1 MCERDGAVLR
11 LTLARPERRNAL
23 DSALIS
29 ALTEAF
35 ALAGDA
41 RAVVLA
47 AEGPAFSAGADLGEM
62 RAAIAAT
69 AEQNLDEARGWRAM
83 LEAVDGCP
91 APVVAAVS
99 GPALA
104 GACGILACCDVV
116 VAGRDATFGFSEVK
130 VGIAPAVI
138 SPFVVARIGSG
149 AARALFVTGER
160 FDAERALAI
169 GLVSE
174 LADDVAAAVERVVA
188 DLLAAGPKAV
198 RIAKLIAR
206 APLEAAETE
215 RLIAELRTRDEAQEG
230 LGAFLE
236 GRPPSLERAGVAS
249 PWTSTSP
256 RSTKRFAPPSATSRS
271 ARSLRSRPSSTARR
285 PSRTRSSA
293 HSASSA

>member
-1 MCERDGAVLR
+1 VSGLRVEREGAVLR
-11 LTLARPERRNAL
+11 LTLSRPERRNAL

-29 ALTEAF
+29 ALTEGF

-62 RAAIAAT
+62 RAAIGST
-69 AEQNLDEARGWRAM
+69 AQQNLDEARGWRAM

-116 VAGRDATFGFSEVK
+116 VASRDATFGFTEVK
-130 VGIAPAVI
+130 VGIAPAVV

-174 LADDVAAAVERVVA
+174 LADDVAAAVDRVVA
-188 DLLAAGPKAV
+188 GLLVAGPKAV

-215 RLIAELRTRDEAQEG
+215 RLIAELRTRDEAREG
-230 LGAFLE
+230 LSAFLE
-236 GRPPSLERAGVAS
+236 GRSPSWSEQG
-249 PWTSTSP
+249 
-256 RSTKRFAPPSATSRS
+256 
-271 ARSLRSRPSSTARR
+271 
-285 PSRTRSSA
+285 
-293 HSASSA
+293 

>member
-1 MCERDGAVLR
+1 MTAVSCLRVDRDGPVLR
-11 LTLARPERRNAL
+11 LTLARPHRRNAL
-23 DSALIS
+23 DGAMIS

-47 AEGPAFSAGADLGEM
+47 AEGSAFSAGADLGEM
-62 RAAIAAT
+62 RAAAIAT

-91 APVVAAVS
+91 APVVAAVD

-104 GACGILACCDVV
+104 GACGILACCDIVI
-116 VAGRDATFGFSEVK
+116 AGRDAVFGFSEVK

-138 SPFVVARIGSG
+138 SPFVVARIGPG

-160 FDAERALAI
+160 FGAERALAI

-174 LADDVAAAVERVVA
+174 LADDVPAAVERVVD
-188 DLLAAGPKAV
+188 DLLAAGPKAA

-206 APLEAAETE
+206 APLGAGETE
-215 RLIAELRTRDEAQEG
+215 SLIAELRTRDEAQEG
-230 LGAFLE
+230 LAAFLE
-236 GRPPSLERAGVAS
+236 GRPAAWIDHGSQ
-249 PWTSTSP
+249 
-256 RSTKRFAPPSATSRS
+256 
-271 ARSLRSRPSSTARR
+271 
-285 PSRTRSSA
+285 
-293 HSASSA
+293 

>member
-1 MCERDGAVLR
+1 MSGLRSERDGQVLR

-23 DSALIS
+23 DGALVS

-47 AEGPAFSAGADLGEM
+47 AEGPSFSAGADLGEM

-69 AEQNLDEARGWRAM
+69 PEQNLDEARGWRAM

-91 APVVAAVS
+91 VPVVAAVE

-116 VAGRDATFGFSEVK
+116 IAGRGASFGFSEVK

-174 LADDVAAAVERVVA
+174 LADDVAAALERVLA

-230 LGAFLE
+230 LAAFLE
-236 GRPPSLERAGVAS
+236 RRSPGWLE
-249 PWTSTSP
+249 
-256 RSTKRFAPPSATSRS
+256 
-271 ARSLRSRPSSTARR
+271 
-285 PSRTRSSA
+285 
-293 HSASSA
+293 

>member
-1 MCERDGAVLR
+1 MSWPGARCSWNWKSDRVSGLRVERDGPVLR

-23 DSALIS
+23 DGALIS

-41 RAVVLA
+41 WAVVLA

-62 RAAIAAT
+62 QAAIGAT
-69 AEQNLDEARGWRAM
+69 SEQNLDEARAWRAL

-91 APVVAAVS
+91 APVTAAVS
-99 GPALA
+99 GPALG
-104 GACGILACCDVV
+104 GACGILACCDIVI
-116 VAGRDATFGFSEVK
+116 AGRDATFGFSEVK

-160 FDAERALAI
+160 FDAERALRI

-174 LADDVAAAVERVVA
+174 LAEDVPAAVERVVA
-188 DLLAAGPKAV
+188 ELLAAGPKAV
-198 RIAKLIAR
+198 RVAKLIAR

-215 RLIAELRTRDEAQEG
+215 RLIAELRTGDEAQEG
-230 LGAFLE
+230 LSAFLE
-236 GRPPSLERAGVAS
+236 RRS
-249 PWTSTSP
+249 PGWIE
-256 RSTKRFAPPSATSRS
+256 
-271 ARSLRSRPSSTARR
+271 
-285 PSRTRSSA
+285 
-293 HSASSA
+293 HG

>member
-1 MCERDGAVLR
+1 MSGLRSERDGQVLR

-23 DSALIS
+23 DGALVA

-69 AEQNLDEARGWRAM
+69 PEQNMDEARGWRAM

-91 APVVAAVS
+91 VPVVAVVE

-116 VAGRDATFGFSEVK
+116 IAGRGASFGFSEVK

-174 LADDVAAAVERVVA
+174 RADDVAAALERVVA

-236 GRPPSLERAGVAS
+236 GRLPTWNER
-249 PWTSTSP
+249 
-256 RSTKRFAPPSATSRS
+256 R
-271 ARSLRSRPSSTARR
+271 
-285 PSRTRSSA
+285 
-293 HSASSA
+293 

>member
-1 MCERDGAVLR
+1 MSGLRSERDGQVLR

-23 DSALIS
+23 DGALVS

-69 AEQNLDEARGWRAM
+69 PEQNLDEARGWRAM

-91 APVVAAVS
+91 VPVVAAVE

-116 VAGRDATFGFSEVK
+116 IAGRGASFGFSEVK

-174 LADDVAAAVERVVA
+174 LADDVAAALERVVA

-236 GRPPSLERAGVAS
+236 GRLPAWNEQR
-249 PWTSTSP
+249 
-256 RSTKRFAPPSATSRS
+256 
-271 ARSLRSRPSSTARR
+271 
-285 PSRTRSSA
+285 
-293 HSASSA
+293 

>member
-1 MCERDGAVLR
+1 MSGLRVERDKSVLR

-23 DSALIS
+23 DGALIS

-47 AEGPAFSAGADLGEM
+47 AEGPVFSAGADLDEM
-62 RAAIAAT
+62 RAAVSAT
-69 AEQNLDEARGWRAM
+69 AERNLAEARGWRAM

-91 APVVAAVS
+91 APVVAAVR

-149 AARALFVTGER
+149 ATRALFVTGER

-169 GLVSE
+169 GLVTE

-188 DLLAAGPKAV
+188 ALLAAGPKAV

-215 RLIAELRTRDEAQEG
+215 DLIAELRTRDEAQEG
-230 LGAFLE
+230 LSAFLE
-236 GRPPSLERAGVAS
+236 RRAPS
-249 PWTSTSP
+249 W
-256 RSTKRFAPPSATSRS
+256 APQG
-271 ARSLRSRPSSTARR
+271 
-285 PSRTRSSA
+285 
-293 HSASSA
+293 